1 MKSRMNQLGEVFL
14 AESAVVQGDVTLSA
28 GVNIWHQCVV
38 RGDVAPIRLGE
49 RVNVQD
55 STVLHCRSAVPLEL
69 AADVAIGHQAVVH
82 CKSVGSR
89 TLIGIR
95 AVVLDDCEIG
105 ENCLIAA
112 GALLP
117 PGTVVPNGS
126 VVMGIPGK
134 VVRKIRAAEEEYVD
148 RVIKTYLELARAHAG
163 GRFPDYQEEIL

>member
-1 MKSRMNQLGEVFL
+1 MRSSMSQVGQVFL
-14 AESAVVQGDVTLSA
+14 AESAVVQGDVTLGA
-28 GVNIWHQCVV
+28 GVNVWHQCVL

-55 STVLHCRSAVPLEL
+55 GTVLHCRSGVPLEL

-82 CKSVGSR
+82 CKSVGRR

-112 GALLP
+112 GALVP

-134 VVRKIRAAEEEYVD
+134 VVRKIRPAEEQYVE
-148 RVIKTYLELARAHAG
+148 RVIETYLELARAHAD
-163 GRFPDYQEEIL
+163 GRYPDYREETP